1 VVVVNSMEESVADSI
16 PSRKVVLS
24 ILPRGTVVEPM
35 AAYNASP
42 SAIKTLTS
50 TCEIGTRSLKCAV
63 RCPRGSL
70 LKAPAPSGPA
80 PDEPFL
86 ITIARGR
93 AGYVP
98 SSMPRAS
105 PSATTQPTLSRAP
118 AAGS

>member
-24 ILPRGTVVEPM
+24 ILPGVVEPM